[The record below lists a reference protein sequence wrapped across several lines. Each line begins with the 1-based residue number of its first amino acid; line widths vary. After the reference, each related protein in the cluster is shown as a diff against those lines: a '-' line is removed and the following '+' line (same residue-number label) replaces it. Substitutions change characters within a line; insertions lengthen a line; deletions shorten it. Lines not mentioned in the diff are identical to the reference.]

1 MFLREINELWERT
14 RRGKDLRDGEEAEF
28 RRNAMQTLRMRDV
41 EKWRNFLEGLDLGMI
56 SVREMF
62 MVAKGMMEN
71 KNRIVHNVP
80 LQGKEGE
87 DVTDVGKK
95 GKMFLR
101 TYADIGRKERT
112 GEEKKW

>member
-1 MFLREINELWERT
+1 MKIS
-14 RRGKDLRDGEEAEF
+14 
-28 RRNAMQTLRMRDV
+28 RMRDV
-41 EKWRNFLEGLDLGMI
+41 ENWRNFLEGLDLGMI

-71 KNRIVHNVP
+71 KNRIMHTVP
-80 LQGKEGE
+80 LQGKDGE

-101 TYADIGRKERT
+101 AYADIGRKERT
-112 GEEKKW
+112 GEEKIWHKTKKREYMKMMQ